1 MKKIIILGFL
11 FFFTTVS
18 FSQEKKLPYITSLDG
33 NKQLDEAVV
42 KAKSEN
48 KNVIVQVGGNWCSWC
63 IKFNLFCIETPKID
77 SVIKSSYVFIHLNY
91 SRENRN
97 YSALERLGFPQR
109 FGFPV
114 LVVLNS
120 KGERIHTQDS
130 GLLEKDKG
138 YDTLKVYTF
147 LKNWTPQVF
156 NKEQYIVKE
165 KE

>member
-1 MKKIIILGFL
+1 MKKIIILGL
-11 FFFTTVS
+11 FCFFSILTYG
-18 FSQEKKLPYITSLDG
+18 QEKTLLYITSLDG

-42 KAKSEN
+42 KAKAEN
-48 KNVIVQVGGNWCSWC
+48 KNVLVQVGGNWCPWC

-77 SVIKSSYVFIHLNY
+77 SIIKSNYVFIHLNY

-97 YSALERLGFPQR
+97 YSALERLDFPQR

-120 KGERIHTQDS
+120 KGQRIHTQDS

-138 YDTLKVYTF
+138 YDTLKVVTF
-147 LKNWTPQVF
+147 LKNWTPQVY

>member
-1 MKKIIILGFL
+1 VKNILLLVFL
-11 FFFTTVS
+11 IVCSIVTY
-18 FSQEKKLPYITSLDG
+18 SQEKKLLYIPTLDAM
-33 NKQLDEAVV
+33 KQLDDAVI

-48 KNVIVQVGGNWCSWC
+48 KNVLVQVGGNWCPWC
-63 IKFNLFCIETPKID
+63 IKFNHLCLETPKID
-77 SVIKSSYVFIHLNY
+77 SILKYSFVVIHLNY

-97 YSALERLGFPQR
+97 YPALERLGYPQR

-130 GLLEKDKG
+130 GLLEKDNA
-138 YDTLKVYTF
+138 YDTLKVFTF
-147 LKNWTPQVF
+147 LNNWTPQVF
-156 NKEQYIVKE
+156 NSERYNVKE